1 MTQAIDL
8 NYTGSAGGNGDGTDG
23 NGTNGGGS
31 GGGSGVVSIDPSVY
45 QDPNPSVTCQPPC
58 TFVFPPWTLPYTT
71 TISPPLV
78 TSSIVDYWPY
88 VSTISGTVTSTFY
101 VSKTT
106 GKSYYTLPPILPC

>member
-1 MTQAIDL
+1 MDQAIDL
-8 NYTGSAGGNGDGTDG
+8 NYTGSAGGNGGGNDN
-23 NGTNGGGS
+23 NGTNGS
-31 GGGSGVVSIDPSVY
+31 GSGVVTIDPSVY

-71 TISPPLV
+71 TISPPPV

-88 VSTISGTVTSTFY
+88 VTTISGSTSTLY

-106 GKSYYTLPPILPC
+106 GKSHCRLHTIPPC